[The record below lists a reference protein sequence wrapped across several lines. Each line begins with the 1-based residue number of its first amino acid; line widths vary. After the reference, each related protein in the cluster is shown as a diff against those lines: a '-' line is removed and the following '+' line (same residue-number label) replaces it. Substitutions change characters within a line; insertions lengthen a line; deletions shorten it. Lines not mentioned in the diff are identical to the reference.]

1 MTRYNLHIIAYK
13 HIPYGAFGRTRK
25 VAYVKPVKEYA
36 ESEEEA
42 ITQLQRKGFE
52 VVKKK
57 EVEE

>member
-1 MTRYNLHIIAYK
+1 
-13 HIPYGAFGRTRK
+13 